1 MRKTNNSLK
10 EFLNKEIEKNKE
22 NWRFTSGSNYGINF
36 QKMVGDYYE
45 VKKSEL
51 DIEKVKVNLNPNSSE
66 PDIVLSN
73 KDNTL
78 SNIEV
83 KSCKNK
89 ALSGVT
95 ICNSPELLTDTPCI
109 LINYNVNDDSYVE
122 VEEVIET
129 QLHKLVTI
137 NSKGKYKG
145 CLSSTRD
152 TGKKLK
158 GRNYTDFLASNDG
171 DDYSLEELTDPELKR
186 KTVLMYSASKLI
198 DAEYDF
204 SKEEIFQ
211 ALDHL
216 KKCEK

>member
-10 EFLNKEIEKNKE
+10 EFFNKEIEKNKE
-22 NWRFTSGSNYGINF
+22 NWKFTSGSNYGIAF
-36 QKMVGDYYE
+36 QKMAGDYYE
-45 VKKSEL
+45 VKKTEL
-51 DIEKVKVNLNPNSSE
+51 GIREVKVNLNPNSPE

-109 LINYNVNDDSYVE
+109 LINYKVDDNSYVE
-122 VEEVIET
+122 VDEVIET
-129 QLHKLVTI
+129 ELHRLVTI
-137 NSKGKYKG
+137 NSKGKYEG

-158 GRNYTDFLASNDG
+158 GRNYKEFLDSNDE
-171 DDYSLEELTDPELKR
+171 DDYSLEELTNSELKR

-198 DAEYDF
+198 DAEYDY

-216 KKCEK
+216 KKCKK